1 MKKLNKVLLIDDSE
15 ATNYMN
21 CYFFEKLGVCNEIHT
36 ALNGQKGLDYLD
48 AIPKEKW
55 NTDVPDLIMLDIK
68 MPVMDGFD
76 FLDEYEKFPLEM
88 RASIVTV
95 LLTTSM
101 SIEDR
106 DRAQEYESVRSFM
119 NKPLT
124 VQQLR
129 EMLEILF
136 GK

>member
-36 ALNGQKGLDYLD
+36 ALNGQKGLDYLA

-106 DRAQEYESVRSFM
+106 DRAKEYESVRSFM

-124 VQQLR
+124 VQQLK

-136 GK
+136 EE